1 MNMNNSAPQRR
12 RDDMPVELESQFIL
26 RMPEEPAESLR
37 SALRSGTLSV
47 KDRFSIQVE
56 ADMRHGTV
64 KWDNY
69 TLPAKLVDIPTII
82 ESMKT
87 INRKTFYKTADI
99 CQMLLCKD
107 EDSTGSDEGDSSP
120 VKKKDPNKVD
130 KKYLYPHGLTPPLK
144 NVRKKRFRRTLK
156 KNVENAPEIEKEV
169 KRLLRTDNEALAIKW
184 DLVANEDEKTDHTN
198 SQPQSTTAHSH
209 VGEHDL
215 FGDDVSDS
223 DDEERRITSN
233 LDDDDSR
240 LSMPDTDTPHQD
252 SGIKKEPMAMDF
264 SQSSKSFPGS
274 SSSYMKMESDE
285 SDVSYTAQPQHY
297 PPQKQGIEE
306 EYELLC
312 GELSEI
318 RAQRVAQ
325 EKEFDQIDN
334 LALRSRLTERLHE
347 IRYQEHN
354 KLQRY
359 NELKS
364 LLRR

>member
-1 MNMNNSAPQRR
+1 MNNSAPQRR

-69 TLPAKLVDIPTII
+69 NLPAKLVDLPTII

-99 CQMLLCKD
+99 CQMLLCRD
-107 EDSTGSDEGDSSP
+107 EDSTGADEGEPSP

-184 DLVANEDEKTDHTN
+184 DLVANEDESRSTDA
-198 SQPQSTTAHSH
+198 SQRTTLNDSLSLHSA

-223 DDEERRITSN
+223 DDEERHITSN
-233 LDDDDSR
+233 MDDDDSR
-240 LSMPDTDTPHQD
+240 LSMPDTDTQTQE
-252 SGIKKEPMAMDF
+252 GVKKEPMDF
-264 SQSSKSFPGS
+264 SQSSKSFPAS
-274 SSSYMKMESDE
+274 SSSYMKVEAEDTDM
-285 SDVSYTAQPQHY
+285 YNY
-297 PPQKQGIEE
+297 PPQQPIKYQQGMEV
-306 EYELLC
+306 EYESLC
-312 GELSEI
+312 AELGEM
-318 RAQRVAQ
+318 RAARLAQ

-334 LALRSRLTERLHE
+334 LALRSRLTERLQE
-347 IRYQEHN
+347 IRFKEHT